1 MDTDARKQ
9 AVKDFLQRCVEYADA
24 SIARKRERA
33 EGGEGDESEISR
45 WTAYREFT
53 AYAISE
59 LDSGELDP
67 WFDEQAESPSRPR
80 IGGGG
85 TPIESSPLWLS
96 ALVAPRPMALL
107 STRSSA
113 GVDNLCPVSSLNIL
127 ANRPPLLGVSLSVDS
142 KGRQRD
148 SLVNLRDGS
157 AASLL
162 ILPATW
168 EAARLVE
175 ATATP
180 LPPEESEWGLLDAE
194 PTPDSTGRPAIHP
207 DSVAV
212 IECSLAELHPLPS
225 GSVATLAILGVER
238 ILLPDELSSD
248 EPDLTRLGALLAQ
261 HGNCRLVPGPGPDDW
276 SFMVGGHESS

>member
-1 MDTDARKQ
+1 MNLDARKQ
-9 AVKDFLQRCVEYADA
+9 TVRDFLQRCVEYADA
-24 SIARKRERA
+24 SVARKRER
-33 EGGEGDESEISR
+33 GEDESEISR

-85 TPIESSPLWLS
+85 SPIESSPLWLS

-107 STRSSA
+107 STRSTA

-127 ANRPPLLGVSLSVDS
+127 ANHPPLLGVSLSVDS
-142 KGRQRD
+142 KGRERD

-168 EAARLVE
+168 EAAQLVE

-194 PTPDSTGRPAIHP
+194 PAPDSTGKPAIHP

-248 EPDLTRLGALLAQ
+248 EPDLTKLGALLAQ

-276 SFMVGGHESS
+276 SFTVGSHESS

>member
-1 MDTDARKQ
+1 MNVDARKE
-9 AVKDFLQRCVEYADA
+9 VVRDFLRQCVEYADA
-24 SIARKRERA
+24 SIARKRER
-33 EGGEGDESEISR
+33 GEGDAEIFR

-53 AYAISE
+53 AYAVAE

-67 WFDEQAESPSRPR
+67 WFDEQAESPPRSR
-80 IGGGG
+80 IGSGGN
-85 TPIESSPLWLS
+85 PIESSPLWLS
-96 ALVAPRPMALL
+96 ALISPRPMALL
-107 STRSSA
+107 STRSTD

-127 ANRPPLLGVSLSVDS
+127 ANHPPLLGVSLSVDS
-142 KGRQRD
+142 KGRERD

-175 ATATP
+175 ATATA
-180 LPPEESEWGLLDAE
+180 LPPEESEWNLLDAE
-194 PTPDSTGRPAIHP
+194 PTSDSTGGPAIHP

-225 GSVATLAILGVER
+225 GSVATLAILSVER
-238 ILLPDELSSD
+238 ILLPDELTGD
-248 EPDLTRLGALLAQ
+248 EPDLKKLGALLAQ

-276 SFMVGGHESS
+276 SFTVDSHYSS